1 MIWLCCVFLLIALC
15 ALVGGEDMKRR
26 YLEQQSV
33 TNTLV
38 ANNTRFTPI
47 PRDQIPKK
55 DANLLLFISITSSP
69 QHAHLRHANRFTWL
83 LPCIASPVCDY
94 RFFIDKAKESST
106 DLFGEQSTYED
117 MLFRDSC
124 DLMKRHPDSIN
135 YGNAPPREE
144 SLLEHPDYLW
154 RRLYKV
160 DWKVCFMRY
169 ARDNGKMA
177 EFHAFVEDDSFVC
190 MENLLHQ
197 ANLLLA
203 KSSAV
208 TIPPPKMTKGG
219 EDGRAAA
226 AVVFRTGTGMFDG
239 FDDSST
245 FMTKEVAMAFADHYG
260 EEGINC
266 THVVDHIHSTAWN
279 SSMWLSWGNSWMAL
293 RCDWAAVLRRQL
305 NLHVLKPQMDCFAA
319 TSLNV
324 SKHITTLAFH
334 CSDHQVVMHH
344 GTAGELLLRAGAP
357 HARHT
362 CEYMLLI
369 DKVKE
374 PSVMYDL
381 WNVAAVEHEFH
392 DYSEI
397 FLHEGDAGWLR
408 TLEVLA
414 AEEEA
419 CVSKKGK
426 DPSVQDCLFETPRR
440 LLQQRRQRQRRQ
452 AEFFLG
458 KLP

>member
-1 MIWLCCVFLLIALC
+1 
-15 ALVGGEDMKRR
+15 
-26 YLEQQSV
+26 
-33 TNTLV
+33 
-38 ANNTRFTPI
+38 
-47 PRDQIPKK
+47 
-55 DANLLLFISITSSP
+55 
-69 QHAHLRHANRFTWL
+69 
-83 LPCIASPVCDY
+83 VCDY
-94 RFFIDKAKESST
+94 KFFIDKAKEAST

-117 MLFRDSC
+117 MVFRDSC
-124 DLMKRHPDSIN
+124 ELMKRHPDSIN

-144 SLLEHPDYLW
+144 SLAEHPDYLW

-177 EFHAFVEDDSFVC
+177 EYHAFVEDDSFVC
-190 MENLLHQ
+190 TENLLHQ
-197 ANLLLA
+197 ATLLHA
-203 KSSAV
+203 KRSNAAAPQV
-208 TIPPPKMTKGG
+208 KTKGK
-219 EDGRAAA
+219 ANAKA
-226 AVVFRTGTGMFDG
+226 QVLSSPVAFRTGTGMFDG

-245 FMTKEVAMAFADHYG
+245 FMTREVALAFADHYG
-260 EEGINC
+260 KDGVNC

-293 RCDWAAVLRRQL
+293 RCDWANVLRTRL
-305 NLHVLKPQMDCFAA
+305 NVPVLKPQMDCFAA

-334 CSDHQVVMHH
+334 CSDHQIVMHH

-381 WNVAAVEHEFH
+381 WNIAAVEHAFH

-397 FLHEGDAGWLR
+397 FLHEGDAGWLQ
-408 TLEVLA
+408 TLQLLA
-414 AEEEA
+414 NEEEA
-419 CVSKKGK
+419 CVGQKGK
-426 DPSVQDCLFETPRR
+426 ASNVQDCLFETPRR
-440 LLQQRRQRQRRQ
+440 LLQQRRHRQRRQ
-452 AEFFLG
+452 AGFFWG
-458 KLP
+458 RTP